1 MAARE
6 CYIAM
11 LEMDDHLQA
20 LNIEERKVTVKATKD
35 LEEISLDDN
44 VPRRITCIDTQ
55 ADPSICEE
63 LTLFLENNQDVFTK
77 SHEDMPG
84 INQNTMVHKLNV

>member
-20 LNIEERKVTVKATKD
+20 LNIEERRVTIQPTKD
-35 LEEISLDDN
+35 LEEISLDDDT
-44 VPRRITCIDTQ
+44 PGRTTRISTQ
-55 ADPSICEE
+55 ADPSVRRE
-63 LTLFLENNQDVFTK
+63 LALFLKNNWDVFAW
-77 SHEDMPG
+77 SHEDMPE
-84 INQNTMVHKLNV
+84 ISPSIMVPSST